1 LKKILPITILLFAI
15 SSTVQ
20 SQSKVKLNI
29 LEVNRKA
36 SIHDFFKFTGND
48 IPIISGHR
56 GGIAPGFPENS
67 IEALENTLKY
77 TPAFFEIDPR
87 LTKDS
92 VIVLLHDATMERTTT
107 GKGKLSDY
115 TWNQLKSIRLKDING
130 SITNYR
136 IPKLEDVINWARGKT
151 ILNLDIKDVPPEMTA
166 NLIKKLHA
174 EKFVMATVHKPEQ
187 ATFYYQRIPN
197 ITFSAHVKTKSS
209 FEDYDRSGFPWN
221 QSIAYIG
228 PSIKPGNKEMYEL
241 LHSKG
246 TMCMISSAPT
256 YDKLN
261 TVEERAEAYQNVIKD
276 GADVLETDIPIE
288 AARSLTAFTEKKSD
302 KKRFFKTKKFRE
314 YSPDDK
320 N

>member
-1 LKKILPITILLFAI
+1 MLLCIA
-15 SSTVQ
+15 SSTVK
-20 SQSKVKLNI
+20 SQSGVKLNI
-29 LEVNRKA
+29 LKVNRKGA
-36 SIHDFFKFTGND
+36 IHNFFKHTGND

-56 GGIAPGFPENS
+56 GGIIPGFPENS
-67 IEALENTLKY
+67 IEAFENTLKY

-92 VIVLLHDATMERTTT
+92 VIVLLHDANMERTTN

-115 TWNQLKSIRLKDING
+115 TWEQLKDVRLKDVDG
-130 SITNYR
+130 DITIYR

-166 NLIKKLHA
+166 GLIKKLHA
-174 EKFVMATVHKPEQ
+174 ENFVMATVHNPEQ
-187 ATFYYQRIPN
+187 AIYYLKRIPR

-209 FEDYDRSGFPWN
+209 FENYDRAGFPWN
-221 QSIAYIG
+221 QAIAYIG
-228 PSIKPGNKEMYEL
+228 PDIKPGNKEMYTL

-256 YDKLN
+256 YDKLK
-261 TVEERAEAYQNVIKD
+261 TLKERAEAYQNIIKD
-276 GADVLETDIPIE
+276 GADVLESDLPIE
-288 AARSLTAFTEKKSD
+288 AAKSLIAFTGKKSD
-302 KKRFFKTKKFRE
+302 KRKFFKTKRFRK
-314 YSPDDK
+314 YLPNDK